1 MGRVSLC
8 LVIMFFICS
17 AQKIDA
23 QVQNIRE
30 KQDTIS
36 ATKSLEH
43 IRPENIKKGP
53 LNNALDVLSGQ
64 SAGVNVTTNGTDRLA
79 MLNSIRVRGT
89 TSIMGGN
96 DPLVIIDGVTSDI
109 ATLSTIYPADIE
121 SFTILKNATETAMYG
136 SRGASG
142 VIEIKTKYNPQNEM
156 FRLLGTKRSFSQN
169 ETFFFSHPY
178 PALFRL
184 ISHF

>member
-1 MGRVSLC
+1 M
-8 LVIMFFICS
+8 
-17 AQKIDA
+17 
-23 QVQNIRE
+23 
-30 KQDTIS
+30 
-36 ATKSLEH
+36 
-43 IRPENIKKGP
+43 
-53 LNNALDVLSGQ
+53 GQ
-64 SAGVNVTTNGTDRLA
+64 SAGWTSPTNGTDRLA

-142 VIEIKTKYNPQNEM
+142 VIEIKTKKGTGRGFEISIMMASRIQSSSTKHLPSQRPGVYSYSRGTWI
-156 FRLLGTKRSFSQN
+156 RLQ
-169 ETFFFSHPY
+169 
-178 PALFRL
+178 
-184 ISHF
+184 

>member
-1 MGRVSLC
+1 MGRISLC
-8 LVIMFFICS
+8 LVVISLLCGVS
-17 AQKIDA
+17 KVEA

-36 ATKSLEH
+36 VAKSSDH

-64 SAGVNVTTNGTDRLA
+64 AAGVNVTTNGADRLA

-121 SFTILKNATETAMYG
+121 SFTILKNDKYLDLMY
-136 SRGASG
+136 
-142 VIEIKTKYNPQNEM
+142 I
-156 FRLLGTKRSFSQN
+156 
-169 ETFFFSHPY
+169 H
-178 PALFRL
+178 
-184 ISHF
+184 